1 MRKTLCAAILAC
13 TANTASASGIPVID
27 VTSIAHLVQQF
38 NEMQQ
43 QRAVLENQLNQLQ
56 GSTGMG
62 ALLENPTQH
71 AIRRY
76 APSISDMANVVGGSS
91 SSPAT
96 AYAQAFIAVMSMD
109 DPATLFAG
117 SDPITSRL
125 RTQYGRERDTY
136 VSSAGVAAASY
147 DQAPTRT
154 GTIEGLT
161 GQIDSASSVKSAVDL
176 QNRLSAENAHLL
188 NEVARLQAAQL
199 RADSEARAAES
210 ARRNKALADIRG
222 VADYFWAAGPASST
236 P

>member
-1 MRKTLCAAILAC
+1 MRKTLCAAVLAC
-13 TANTASASGIPVID
+13 TANVASAGGIPVID
-27 VTSIAHLVQQF
+27 VASIAQLIQQF

-62 ALLENPTQH
+62 ALLENPAQH
-71 AIRRY
+71 ALRRY
-76 APSISDMANVVGGSS
+76 APSVADMANVVGGTS

-96 AYAQAFIAVMSMD
+96 SYAQALIAVMSMD

-117 SDPITSRL
+117 SDPMTSRL
-125 RTQYGRERDTY
+125 RTQYGRERETY
-136 VSSAGVAAASY
+136 VSAYGVAAASY
-147 DQAPTRT
+147 DQAPQRT
-154 GTIEGLT
+154 GTVESLS
-161 GQIDSASSVKSAVDL
+161 GQIDSASSVKSAIDL

-199 RADSEARAAES
+199 RADSEARAAEL
-210 ARRNKALADIRG
+210 ARRNKARANIRE
-222 VADYFWAAGPASST
+222 VAGYFWAATPASSA